1 MDFRGYIFENY
12 FMFNMIVFTI
22 GVLCLALIASYHI
35 LASLLIALPLMV
47 LISTITTAAYMI
59 VFTNGRAIDLFLN
72 DPEGGRVYLLES
84 GIEFGLMG
92 IVLAPTPFLLF
103 WFFGKRE
110 TSQKKKLI
118 KVSRPKAECFP
129 TPMLPAGIF
138 RGINHIA
145 ATPTAISETGL
156 SDTVAPNP
164 RRRTE
169 NVMISR
175 SWRTE

>member
-1 MDFRGYIFENY
+1 
-12 FMFNMIVFTI
+12 MIVFTI

-59 VFTNGRAIDLFLN
+59 VFTNGRAIDLLLN
-72 DPEGGRVYLLES
+72 DPEGGRACLLES

-92 IVLAPTPFLLF
+92 IVLAQHY
-103 WFFGKRE
+103 FFYFGFSGKKGDK
-110 TSQKKKLI
+110 SKKKLI
-118 KVSRPKAECFP
+118 KVNRPTAECFP
-129 TPMLPAGIF
+129 TPTLPAGSF

-145 ATPTAISETGL
+145 ATATAISETGL

-164 RRRTE
+164 CRCTE

-175 SWRTE
+175 GWRTE

>member
-47 LISTITTAAYMI
+47 LISAITTAAYMI

-72 DPEGGRVYLLES
+72 DPEGGRAYLLES

-92 IVLAPTPFLLF
+92 IVLAPTLFLLF
-103 WFFGKRE
+103 WFFGKKGDK
-110 TSQKKKLI
+110 SKKE
-118 KVSRPKAECFP
+118 VDQS
-129 TPMLPAGIF
+129 
-138 RGINHIA
+138 
-145 ATPTAISETGL
+145 
-156 SDTVAPNP
+156 
-164 RRRTE
+164 
-169 NVMISR
+169 
-175 SWRTE
+175 